1 MPSLTNILNSRVSS
15 SAGLQDFS
23 RGSRVPGMFKRTRAW
38 QTKISIVIQVAFS
51 FGPGHAEFLVG
62 TEVTVK
68 DMSFGSF

>member
-1 MPSLTNILNSRVSS
+1 
-15 SAGLQDFS
+15 
-23 RGSRVPGMFKRTRAW
+23 MFKRTRAW